1 MEDDKKIKIHIEYLV
16 LILMIIYMPTKINML
31 NIKTGKVEVY
41 HLEMFAEIRNDKDN
55 WELADNAFIEFRDF
69 GPRGDDAF

>member
-1 MEDDKKIKIHIEYLV
+1 
-16 LILMIIYMPTKINML
+16 
-31 NIKTGKVEVY
+31 
-41 HLEMFAEIRNDKDN
+41 MFAERNDKDN